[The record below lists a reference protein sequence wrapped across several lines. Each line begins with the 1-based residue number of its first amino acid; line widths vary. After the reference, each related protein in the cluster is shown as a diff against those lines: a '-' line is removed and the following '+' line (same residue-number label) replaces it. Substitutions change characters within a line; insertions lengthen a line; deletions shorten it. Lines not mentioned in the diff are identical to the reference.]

1 VEIDASEYTFR
12 YYIFGCHKE
21 FTVPR
26 KIAPHGMLT
35 IWFRGAESYKTIEDF
50 NAFYGTNL
58 TENEVYC
65 CPLRFE
71 PDNYTR
77 KITIGYGDEV
87 GCRAWIRADG
97 YHTAEVSGNDC
108 FDYEWTNECS
118 TLKVLGL
125 RRNAKPREFVPV
137 IPTAIAMP
145 EGKALASYVE
155 PAAAAINRLVVLT
168 DGCTDLAALERKAR
182 AAVPTA
188 KEIIMLAGESD
199 GSKGLHNYMFWSGA
213 SLLEQALEAKPDAVM
228 VAMGGNDCGK
238 KRVDWFQRNFV
249 SFSTTLVN
257 VTRGFYVRHIPLL
270 FTTPILTEEQKV
282 DENHL
287 VHMTKII
294 ARTLYAPY
302 VEMPEEIV
310 YASKVIDRPNAV
322 TPRADAVRIAVV
334 GDQFSDKTPK
344 GPSYSF
350 FLQELLGDGFDVYLY
365 AKDTARASKRAPK
378 NYLETSASYIKEMQ
392 DKKIDVI
399 VSMFGCADLRHVVA
413 DEWEISGYRE
423 DFDEGLRET
432 LKAFSDIGAKNVVI
446 TPFDRVMV
454 DDNRRKVLRQEGGVK
469 DMVIE
474 IAKEMGAEIV
484 DFFKDTHEIEGLVE
498 LQRDMDYPS
507 LAGIKHLA
515 EMVAAK
521 IKEMY
526 E

>member
-1 VEIDASEYTFR
+1 
-12 YYIFGCHKE
+12 
-21 FTVPR
+21 
-26 KIAPHGMLT
+26 
-35 IWFRGAESYKTIEDF
+35 
-50 NAFYGTNL
+50 
-58 TENEVYC
+58 
-65 CPLRFE
+65 
-71 PDNYTR
+71 
-77 KITIGYGDEV
+77 
-87 GCRAWIRADG
+87 
-97 YHTAEVSGNDC
+97 
-108 FDYEWTNECS
+108 
-118 TLKVLGL
+118 
-125 RRNAKPREFVPV
+125 
-137 IPTAIAMP
+137 
-145 EGKALASYVE
+145 
-155 PAAAAINRLVVLT
+155 
-168 DGCTDLAALERKAR
+168 
-182 AAVPTA
+182 
-188 KEIIMLAGESD
+188 
-199 GSKGLHNYMFWSGA
+199 
-213 SLLEQALEAKPDAVM
+213 
-228 VAMGGNDCGK
+228 
-238 KRVDWFQRNFV
+238 VDWFQRNFV